1 MISLTSK
8 SNYQKILYIILV
20 KIIKILY
27 IILTILLYNYCGFF
41 LVIEIGFG
49 IVLFTWAYFGFFVDF
64 GIKPGDILLYNPSN
78 FETDESNFVDPNFLG
93 VILYAPP
100 VLLRLSDKV
109 SSFSITCNLED
120 TDVPEKV
127 VNDLRILVGPFLVI
141 VDVRLKLRRL
151 FEYDCCGCLDACYKK
166 WFNYI

>member
-1 MISLTSK
+1 M
-8 SNYQKILYIILV
+8 LYIILV

-27 IILTILLYNYCGFF
+27 IILAILLYNYYGFF
-41 LVIEIGFG
+41 LVMKIGFG

-78 FETDESNFVDPNFLG
+78 FETEESIFVDNFLG

-109 SSFSITCNLED
+109 SSFSTTCNLED

-127 VNDLRILVGPFLVI
+127 VNDLRILAGPFLII

-151 FEYDCCGCLDACYKK
+151 FEHDCCGCLDACYIK
-166 WFNYI
+166 